1 MYMKKSFLN
10 VTTALALGVT
20 LFASPVT
27 LSNQQPTTATAKSYS
42 SPKPNSWYGF
52 KSVKLKKTI
61 YVYKMKKGRSHA
73 EDYVLKK
80 VKVKKNSIVKLE
92 GWCMSCGGT
101 YYVKSSKF
109 KWTKTTYYQT
119 GYVDSNKKFWY

>member
-1 MYMKKSFLN
+1 MKKSILN
-10 VTTALALGVT
+10 VTTAVALGVT
-20 LFASPVT
+20 LLVGPTT
-27 LSNQQPTTATAKSYS
+27 LSNPQVVTAAAKSYS
-42 SPKPNSWYGF
+42 SPKPNSWDGF

-73 EDYVLKK
+73 EDSVLKK

-109 KWTKTTYYQT
+109 KWTKNTYYQT

>member
-10 VTTALALGVT
+10 VTTVLALGVT

-52 KSVKLKKTI
+52 KSVKLKKNNL
-61 YVYKMKKGRSHA
+61 R
-73 EDYVLKK
+73 L
-80 VKVKKNSIVKLE
+80 
-92 GWCMSCGGT
+92 
-101 YYVKSSKF
+101 
-109 KWTKTTYYQT
+109 
-119 GYVDSNKKFWY
+119 